1 MGDKTLLQN
10 EGGRLGGSLKD
21 TQSTLKHF
29 STGSSLHQGS
39 SCLHAG
45 KLLRGPACRRGSDR
59 AQRRCRRRAVAMIY
73 GLERA
78 GSDVK
83 EN

>member
-29 STGSSLHQGS
+29 SGHGELAAPRLILPPCRETAAG
-39 SCLHAG
+39 SCLQAG
-45 KLLRGPACRRGSDR
+45 
-59 AQRRCRRRAVAMIY
+59 V
-73 GLERA
+73 
-78 GSDVK
+78 
-83 EN
+83 